1 MYNGKTLSLSSIVWK
16 VMKNPMV
23 SDLSYEEAAEFAL
36 EFIRLI
42 GAPLVFSDIITEPI
56 ELNMYKARLP
66 DDLLYIKGVKYIKGD
81 CDDNMLENGISL
93 SHATDIYHSGNYN
106 NSNNQFQGFTY
117 MVDKGVIK
125 TSLEDGFI
133 VISYKGLSV
142 DENGYPL
149 IPDDETF
156 KIGLEYYILHRYLEP
171 MYLMGKITDKAFN
184 YIEQK
189 RHFYTARANNSLQMP
204 DIDHMEAI
212 MNSLNRIIIND
223 TAQKDFFRAHGSKE
237 IIKPFK

>member
-56 ELNMYKARLP
+56 KLNMYKARLP
-66 DDLLYIKGVKYIKGD
+66 ENLLYIKGVKYINEL
-81 CDDNMLENGISL
+81 CNDNSLVNGISL
-93 SHATDIYHSGNYN
+93 THATDIYHSG
-106 NSNNQFQGFTY
+106 SSPSTCNQFQGFTY
-117 MVDKGVIK
+117 VVDKGIIK
-125 TSLEDGFI
+125 TSLEDGYI
-133 VISYKGLSV
+133 VISYKSIAL

-149 IPDDETF
+149 IPDDEPF

-171 MYLMGKITDKAFN
+171 MYLMGKITDKAFG

-212 MNSLNRIIIND
+212 MNGLNRIVINS
-223 TAQKDFFRAHGSKE
+223 TAQQNFFRTYGSKE
-237 IIKPFK
+237 NTKPFK